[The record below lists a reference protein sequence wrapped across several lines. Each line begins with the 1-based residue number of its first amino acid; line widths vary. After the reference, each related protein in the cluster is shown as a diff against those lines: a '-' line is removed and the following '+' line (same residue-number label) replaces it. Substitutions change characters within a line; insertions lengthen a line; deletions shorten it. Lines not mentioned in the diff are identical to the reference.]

1 MSFKIYAPFESV
13 LKRLQRDNNG
23 SNATYTKKYQEH
35 VSCSFAYKIVY
46 IDDRFNK
53 SVVFYRGKNP
63 VHKFITAILNENR
76 YCRLVIK
83 IFL

>member
-1 MSFKIYAPFESV
+1 MSFKIYAHFESV

-76 YCRLVIK
+76 YCRFLIK